1 MKTFYT
7 KTARLV
13 MRTCYIEFPTTV
25 FPTFEQDRPGDATE
39 TKDFETAAV
48 EQLFTE
54 LAATFLLLFIKAK

>member
-1 MKTFYT
+1 
-7 KTARLV
+7 